1 MFGFRTKNRRKRPLG
16 ERLKD
21 ALGRLADYGKKILPI
36 AALLLVA
43 VAIPFA
49 VFHAYMRVVSGTYF
63 ELDEI
68 EVSGVE
74 YADGDALLE
83 DAGLIEGLNAFD
95 VDVDRAEEAI
105 EADPWVERARVE
117 RRLPDR
123 VAVSVEEYRPAGVLV
138 DDGYQLVDADGDF
151 VKEIE
156 ADDPVDELLERPLIT
171 GLSVEELDE
180 KSSRDSYLDAL
191 EVVESYRDR
200 GLSEW
205 DHISEV
211 HVDAVSGLTVMT
223 ASKGIE
229 IRLGQGRYQERLDR
243 LEAVQES
250 IAERSMQ
257 VDYILI
263 DRESDLSRV
272 AVGRHDGPGKAE
284 DGRAVGQDDDRDKK
298 RKAQ

>member
-1 MFGFRTKNRRKRPLG
+1 MFGFRSKNRRKRPLG
-16 ERLKD
+16 ERLKE
-21 ALGRLADYGKKILPI
+21 ALGRLAGYGKKILPI
-36 AALLLVA
+36 AGLLLVA

-49 VFHAYMRVVSGTYF
+49 VFHAYMRIVSGAYF
-63 ELDEI
+63 ELDQI
-68 EVSGVE
+68 EVTGVE
-74 YADGDALLE
+74 YADGEELLE

-95 VDVDRAEEAI
+95 VDPNRAEEAI
-105 EADPWVERARVE
+105 EADPWVDRARVE
-117 RRLPDR
+117 RRLPDQ
-123 VAVSVEEYRPAGVLV
+123 VGVSIEEHRPAGVLI

-151 VKEIE
+151 IKQLESE
-156 ADDPVDELLERPLIT
+156 DPVDELLERPLIT
-171 GLSVEELDE
+171 GLSVEDLDE
-180 KSSRDSYLDAL
+180 RRSRDSYLDAL

-205 DHISEV
+205 DRISEV
-211 HVDAVSGLTVMT
+211 HVDAVSGLTMMT
-223 ASKGIE
+223 AKKGIE

-272 AVGRHDGPGKAE
+272 AVGRHDGPRKA
-284 DGRAVGQDDDRDKK
+284 DGGRAVSQDDDREDK
-298 RKAQ
+298 